1 MKQVEG
7 WFLPDDDTHFGAYLE
22 TLKRT
27 GRPVEYQ
34 PDQKEHALAHCTSFR
49 TALDIGAHV
58 GLWSRLLTQKFDRV
72 VAFEPHMPYIP
83 ILLKNAPKVA
93 EVMQHA
99 LGESRSKVGLVIPEG
114 NTGAAYIS
122 GDGDTDVIPLDS
134 LGPWRDIDFIKI
146 DCEGYEL
153 PVLKGA
159 VETLTNNDPTIIVE
173 QKPHPH
179 FADQWEQYAAIEFLE
194 TLGYRV
200 HMRVIDDWILR
211 KL

>member
-1 MKQVEG
+1 MTIRILVRTWRPSSVLG
-7 WFLPDDDTHFGAYLE
+7 VRWSTNRIRRN
-22 TLKRT
+22 TLS
-27 GRPVEYQ
+27 P
-34 PDQKEHALAHCTSFR
+34 
-49 TALDIGAHV
+49 TALHSAPHSTSGRTW
-58 GLWSRLLTQKFDRV
+58 GWSRLLTQKFDRV

-114 NTGAAYIS
+114 NTGAAYIN
-122 GDGDTDVIPLDS
+122 GDGDTDVIPLDN